1 MSSINR
7 RESRIDARIERTRA
21 RVLAAASELLN
32 EVGFEA
38 VTIELVSAR
47 SGVARSTLYRHWRT
61 KGQMLRDAWA
71 EQHAPAAQGS
81 DSDGGRGRLA
91 GYAAAVAEGMQTTWG
106 RSAATLAVSAFDD
119 ADQLETLRAFTDGTR
134 GDLRRIVGMAV
145 AETTANA
152 LDRLVDDVEAAVI
165 APLFYRYVFRQQPL
179 SPEDARRLAER
190 AWDVVVEPSGAPEH

>member
-1 MSSINR
+1 
-7 RESRIDARIERTRA
+7 
-21 RVLAAASELLN
+21 VLAAASELLN

-38 VTIELVSAR
+38 VTIELVSER

-71 EQHAPAAQGS
+71 EQHAPAAS
-81 DSDGGRGRLA
+81 TPDSDGGRGRLA
-91 GYAAAVAEGMQTTWG
+91 SYAAAVAEGMQATWG

-119 ADQLETLRAFTDGTR
+119 PDQLEMLRAFTEGTR

-152 LDRLVDDVEAAVI
+152 LERLVDDVEAAVI
-165 APLFYRYVFRQQPL
+165 APLFYCYVFRQQPL

-190 AWDVVVEPSGAPEH
+190 AWDVVVEPSGAPVR